1 MTNRFTQPHII
12 HCHTA
17 GPVEAILATRQLKTN
32 CYTAGPVEAILAAKQ
47 LKTNCYTLHSSTS
60 SLTYITDR
68 GSVGIIDPNTSFPL
82 GKVVI

>member
-32 CYTAGPVEAILAAKQ
+32 CYTAGPVEAILATKQ
-47 LKTNCYTLHSSTS
+47 PKTNC
-60 SLTYITDR
+60 IMIVMFR
-68 GSVGIIDPNTSFPL
+68 SVQEI
-82 GKVVI
+82 